1 MNNVSHVL
9 QSCKETG
16 IKKLDETTER
26 LDVQSSTKKRDIST
40 YITVPLV
47 KV

>member
-1 MNNVSHVL
+1 M
-9 QSCKETG
+9 G
-16 IKKLDETTER
+16 ETTER

-47 KV
+47 RV